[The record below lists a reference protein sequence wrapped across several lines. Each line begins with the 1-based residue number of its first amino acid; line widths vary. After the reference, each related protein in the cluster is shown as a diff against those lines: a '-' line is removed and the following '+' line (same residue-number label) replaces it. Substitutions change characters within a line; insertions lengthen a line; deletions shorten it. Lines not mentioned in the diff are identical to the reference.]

1 MLPSL
6 MRRTALPFLV
16 LASVS
21 LAARAET
28 VERIAA
34 IVNGQP
40 ITLSEVTERVA
51 PELAHAPPGPAG
63 EPQREQA
70 LKQGLNQLVDEHLVA
85 SEASSLGLEVSDDE
99 VAHAFEQLAKQN
111 GMESKQFQEALTQQG
126 ISVDNVKE
134 SLKRQQLMM
143 RLLQYKVKPRKVS
156 DEEVQRAYANR
167 NKDVEY
173 EVRARDLYIAVPEH
187 GTPAQEAAAKQKVD
201 LAQRRL
207 KSGESFAKVAHD
219 LSDGPSAGEGG
230 DLGYIRRGSMIPAFE
245 QAAFALQPGQ
255 TSKVVRLASGYHLIK
270 VEDRRKV
277 QEKPLADVQEEIRAQ
292 LASESVLT
300 EREHYMQQ
308 LRKTAQI
315 DEKL

>member
-1 MLPSL
+1 MLRAL
-6 MRRTALPFLV
+6 MKRTAFALALVLLPF
-16 LASVS
+16 S
-21 LAARAET
+21 ARAET

-34 IVNGQP
+34 IVNGRP

-51 PELAHAPPGPAG
+51 PELSHAPPGPAG
-63 EPQREQA
+63 EAQRQQA
-70 LKQGLNQLVDEHLVA
+70 LKQGLSQLIDEHLVA
-85 SEASSLGLEVSDDE
+85 SEAGSLGLEVTDDE

-111 GMESKQFQEALTQQG
+111 GMEAKQFQEALTQQG

-167 NKDVEY
+167 TKDLEY

-187 GTPAQEAAAKQKVD
+187 GTAEQEAAAKQKLD
-201 LAQRRL
+201 AALRRL
-207 KSGESFAKVAHD
+207 RSGETFAKVARD

-245 QAAFALQPGQ
+245 QAAFALQPGE
-255 TSKVVRLASGYHLIK
+255 TSKVLRLASGYHIIK

-277 QEKPLADVQEEIRAQ
+277 VDKPLAEVQEEIRSQ

>member
-1 MLPSL
+1 
-6 MRRTALPFLV
+6 MRRTHVAAFVALGSL
-16 LASVS
+16 S

-34 IVNGQP
+34 IVNGRP

-51 PELAHAPPGPAG
+51 PDLAKTPPGPAG
-63 EPQREQA
+63 DAQRQQA
-70 LKQGLNQLVDEHLVA
+70 LKQGLNQLIDEHLVA
-85 SEASSLGLEVSDDE
+85 SEASSLGLEISDDE

-111 GMESKQFQEALTQQG
+111 GMDAKQFQEALTQQG

-167 NKDVEY
+167 TKDVEY
-173 EVRARDLYIAVPEH
+173 EVRARDLYVAVPEH
-187 GTPAQEAAAKQKVD
+187 GTPEQEAAAKQKVD
-201 LAQRRL
+201 AALRRL
-207 KSGESFAKVAHD
+207 KSGESFANVARD
-219 LSDGPSAGEGG
+219 LSDGPSAGDGG

-245 QAAFALQPGQ
+245 QAAFALKPGE
-255 TSKVVRLASGYHLIK
+255 TSKVLRLPTGYHLIK
-270 VEDRRKV
+270 VEDRRQV
-277 QEKPLADVQEEIRAQ
+277 QEKPLAEVQEEIRAQ

-300 EREHYMQQ
+300 ERDHYMQQ

>member
-1 MLPSL
+1 MRAPTLTLVTLLSLPL
-6 MRRTALPFLV
+6 T
-16 LASVS
+16 
-21 LAARAET
+21 ARAEI

-34 IVNGQP
+34 IVNGRP

-51 PELAHAPPGPAG
+51 PELAHAPPGPTG
-63 EPQREQA
+63 EAQRKQA
-70 LKQGLNQLVDEHLVA
+70 LRQGLSQLIDEHLVA
-85 SEASSLGLEVSDDE
+85 SEAGSLGLEITDDE
-99 VAHAFEQLAKQN
+99 VQHSFEQLAKQN
-111 GMESKQFQEALTQQG
+111 NMEPKQFQEALTQQG

-167 NKDVEY
+167 TKDVEY
-173 EVRARDLYIAVPEH
+173 EVHTRDIYIALPEH
-187 GTPAQEAAAKQKVD
+187 GSPAQEAAAKQKAETA
-201 LAQRRL
+201 LRRL
-207 KSGESFAKVAHD
+207 KAGESFANVARD
-219 LSDGPSAGEGG
+219 LSDGPSASEGG

-245 QAAFALQPGQ
+245 QAAFALKPGEV
-255 TSKVVRLASGYHLIK
+255 SALLRLSTGYHLLK
-270 VEDRRKV
+270 VEDRRKIV
-277 QEKPLADVQEEIRAQ
+277 DKPLAEVQEEIRTQ
-292 LASESVLT
+292 LASDSVLN

>member
-1 MLPSL
+1 MLRSL
-6 MRRTALPFLV
+6 MRRTAFPL
-16 LASVS
+16 LAIAS
-21 LAARAET
+21 LSLSARAET

-34 IVNGQP
+34 IVNGRP

-51 PELAHAPPGPAG
+51 PELAHAPAGPAG
-63 EPQREQA
+63 EAQRQQA
-70 LKQGLNQLVDEHLVA
+70 LKQGLNQLIDEHLVA
-85 SEASSLGLEVSDDE
+85 SEASSLGLEITDDE
-99 VAHAFEQLAKQN
+99 VAKAFEQLAKQN
-111 GMESKQFQEALTQQG
+111 GMEAKQFQEALTQQG

-156 DEEVQRAYANR
+156 DEEVQRAYATR

-187 GTPAQEAAAKQKVD
+187 GTPEQEAAAKQKVEAA
-201 LAQRRL
+201 LRRL
-207 KSGESFAKVAHD
+207 KSGESFAKVARD

-255 TSKVVRLASGYHLIK
+255 TSKVLRLASGYHLIK

-277 QEKPLADVQEEIRAQ
+277 QEKPLADVQEEIRSQ

-300 EREHYMQQ
+300 ERDHYMQQ